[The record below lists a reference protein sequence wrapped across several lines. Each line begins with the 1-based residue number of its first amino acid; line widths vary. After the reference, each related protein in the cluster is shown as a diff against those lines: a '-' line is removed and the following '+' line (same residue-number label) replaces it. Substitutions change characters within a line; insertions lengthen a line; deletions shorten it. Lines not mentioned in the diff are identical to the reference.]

1 MKPLLPEAEDAQALQ
16 ELGRASVQVVHDL
29 KNQINGLKLYAT
41 FLRKRIERNERP
53 AYERETINKL
63 IAGLERAASDLT
75 ALVRY
80 GQRLQPQP
88 QPQVDL
94 ASMLTTVSTE
104 KNHSV
109 SISAGS
115 YEGRFDLVAL
125 SEAFKDIAS
134 VMCPPGAET
143 SALRVYLRCDRGD
156 NDDQGALAV
165 IEWHGAEGGAR
176 ALSKSRIGVG
186 ANGVRMALAAR
197 TIEAH
202 GGVVEHIP
210 DGLRARLP
218 LVASE

>member
-1 MKPLLPEAEDAQALQ
+1 MKPLKSELQ
-16 ELGRASVQVVHDL
+16 DTETLRQLGSASVQIVHDL
-29 KNQINGLKLYAT
+29 KNQLNGLKLYAT

-53 AYERETINKL
+53 TDERETINKL

-80 GQRLQPQP
+80 GRRLKLQPQP
-88 QPQVDL
+88 RVDL
-94 ASMLTTVSTE
+94 ARVLTTALTE
-104 KNHSV
+104 NKHPID
-109 SISAGS
+109 ISAGS
-115 YEGRFDLVAL
+115 YEGRFDVVAL
-125 SEAFKDIAS
+125 SEAFKDIAMI
-134 VMCPPGAET
+134 MCPPGAET
-143 SALRVYLRCDRGD
+143 CALKVDLRRDDGD
-156 NDDQGALAV
+156 NHDKGALAI

-176 ALSKSRIGVG
+176 ALSKSRISVG